1 MFQALRIR
9 DFRLLW
15 GGSVISSLGTWLL
28 VLAIPAHVLLVTGSL
43 RDTGLTLAAQ
53 YLPVLILG
61 PVAGVLTDRWDRRR
75 LMIATS
81 LFRAGAVAVML
92 LGTAPGRYWVLYG
105 ALIAESSGG
114 VLYLPAWQARTPAI
128 VGTGS
133 LLSSA
138 NSLNALADGAVRLI
152 GGPLGGILLAALGV
166 RWLILADA
174 LSYLVSAAA
183 NALTSRPDRTHATR
197 TTTITEVARDLAE
210 GARVLRGHPVARALL
225 LVTVIFLAANASLSA
240 MLIPLGIRRLGGGEN
255 TGFVL
260 SALGVGFLLAAP
272 LLRALLDRVQ
282 PRILLAATL
291 AATAAGQF
299 GLFTSVSLAT
309 ALPAAVAIGTFGSMS
324 EVIPQTV
331 LQRVIPNAVLG
342 RISAVFLTGEAAVG
356 LIGAL
361 AGPFLAQAI
370 HLTGLAIVA
379 SLVTLAAAALTR
391 LTVPPHTHQR
401 SSHRPRLSHQP
412 HLRGGSGFRGTSRQL
427 GLPQVSTKAESSAI
441 NAANGTKGRCA
452 ERLHR
457 SAADTSSAGPRR
469 APAPRRPVRPAAP
482 WWPTVPGPGPGRSLG
497 GLLSR
502 LGAHRPRLGNQL
514 HHVEHQPHAERAE
527 HVVLGVAE
535 RGRTDQDD
543 QLIGQPDQR
552 PGHHRN
558 FIFSE
563 RNSARAA
570 GHLRRAPPGREHV
583 EQHRARV

>member
-15 GGSVISSLGTWLL
+15 GGSVISALGTWLL

-53 YLPVLILG
+53 YLPVLVLG

-92 LGTAPGRYWVLYG
+92 LGTAPGRYWVLYA
-105 ALIAESSGG
+105 ALIAESSAG

-128 VGTGS
+128 VGTGT

-152 GGPLGGILLAALGV
+152 GGPLGGILLAAVGV

-174 LSYLVSAAA
+174 VSYLASAAA
-183 NALTSRPDRTHATR
+183 NTATSRPSAPAARPSAETTRPSTRLATR
-197 TTTITEVARDLAE
+197 RPGARPATRNPDARPATRNPDARPATRNPDARPATRRPAHPGPAIAAVARDLAE
-210 GARVLRGHPVARALL
+210 GARVLRAEPIARALL
-225 LVTVIFLAANASLSA
+225 AVTVIFLAANAALSA

-282 PRILLAATL
+282 PRILLTATL
-291 AATAAGQF
+291 TATAAGQF
-299 GLFTSVSLAT
+299 VLFTSTSLVT

-324 EVIPQTV
+324 EVVPRTA

-356 LIGAL
+356 LLGAL

-370 HLTGLAIVA
+370 HLTGLAIAA
-379 SLVTLAAAALTR
+379 SLVTLAAAALTY
-391 LTVPPHTHQR
+391 
-401 SSHRPRLSHQP
+401 
-412 HLRGGSGFRGTSRQL
+412 
-427 GLPQVSTKAESSAI
+427 
-441 NAANGTKGRCA
+441 
-452 ERLHR
+452 
-457 SAADTSSAGPRR
+457 
-469 APAPRRPVRPAAP
+469 
-482 WWPTVPGPGPGRSLG
+482 PTVPRTPSTLVPPATLVPFARWI
-497 GLLSR
+497 R
-502 LGAHRPRLGNQL
+502 LPRWIVATIAATTLHESPIHR
-514 HHVEHQPHAERAE
+514 
-527 HVVLGVAE
+527 
-535 RGRTDQDD
+535 DKSDK
-543 QLIGQPDQR
+543 
-552 PGHHRN
+552 
-558 FIFSE
+558 
-563 RNSARAA
+563 
-570 GHLRRAPPGREHV
+570 
-583 EQHRARV
+583 

>member
-15 GGSVISSLGTWLL
+15 GGSVVSALGTWLL

-105 ALIAESSGG
+105 ALIAESGAG
-114 VLYLPAWQARTPAI
+114 VLYIPAWRARTPAM
-128 VGTGS
+128 VGTGT

-138 NSLNALADGAVRLI
+138 NSLNALADGAVRLV
-152 GGPLGGILLAALGV
+152 GGPLGGVLLTVFGIGWV
-166 RWLILADA
+166 IGADA

-183 NALTSRPDRTHATR
+183 NAMTSRPALGHATPEVEAPRHARR
-197 TTTITEVARDLAE
+197 TSTVRHVARDLTE
-210 GARVLRGHPVARALL
+210 GVRVLRGQPVARALL

-255 TGFVL
+255 TGLVL

-272 LLRALLDRVQ
+272 LLRALLDRVP

-291 AATAAGQF
+291 TATAVGQF
-299 GLFTSVSLAT
+299 ALFTSTSLVT

-324 EVIPQTV
+324 EVIPQTA

-342 RISAVFLTGEAAVG
+342 RIGAVFLTGEAAVG
-356 LIGAL
+356 LLGAVG
-361 AGPFLAQAI
+361 GPFLAQVI
-370 HLTGLAIVA
+370 QLPGLAVAA

-391 LTVPPHTHQR
+391 LTVPRTPF
-401 SSHRPRLSHQP
+401 RLQP
-412 HLRGGSGFRGTSRQL
+412 K
-427 GLPQVSTKAESSAI
+427 GLARA
-441 NAANGTKGRCA
+441 NA
-452 ERLHR
+452 
-457 SAADTSSAGPRR
+457 D
-469 APAPRRPVRPAAP
+469 
-482 WWPTVPGPGPGRSLG
+482 
-497 GLLSR
+497 
-502 LGAHRPRLGNQL
+502 GN
-514 HHVEHQPHAERAE
+514 
-527 HVVLGVAE
+527 AE
-535 RGRTDQDD
+535 RGNHSRWSELVMIRPIMASPPPPARTGAGAGPGA
-543 QLIGQPDQR
+543 IRRGAAQR
-552 PGHHRN
+552 
-558 FIFSE
+558 
-563 RNSARAA
+563 RAA
-570 GHLRRAPPGREHV
+570 
-583 EQHRARV
+583 